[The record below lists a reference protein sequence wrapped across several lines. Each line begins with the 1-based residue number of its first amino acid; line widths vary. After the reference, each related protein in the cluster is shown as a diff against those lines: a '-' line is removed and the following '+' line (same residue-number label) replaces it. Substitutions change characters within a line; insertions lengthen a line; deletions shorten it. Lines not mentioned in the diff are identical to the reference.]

1 MNKQEF
7 LARLRDGL
15 GGLPQEDV
23 EERLSFYSEMIDD
36 RTEEGLTEEE
46 AVAEVGT
53 VDEVISQI
61 VAQTPLSKLVKER
74 VKPNRRLR
82 TWEIALLILGFPL
95 WFPLLIAA
103 AAVVFSI
110 YITIW
115 SLIFSLWAV
124 ELSLAVSALG
134 AVAASV
140 LLFVQSGA
148 AMGLLM
154 LGAAFICAGLAIFLF
169 FGCLA
174 ASKGIV
180 LLTKN
185 AVLGIKS
192 MFVGKER

>member
-36 RTEEGLTEEE
+36 RMEEGLTEEE

-61 VAQTPLSKLVKER
+61 VSQTPLSKLVKER

-115 SLIFSLWAV
+115 SLIISLWAV
-124 ELSLAVSALG
+124 ELSLIVSALG